1 MATLSWVWDFFWVLF
16 VGRLSDDE
24 IIIILED
31 CIFAKLRCM
40 PCIFMKARC
49 TTTSL
54 LKTIEG
60 CIYLTA
66 SKKEIFVLHALPIW
80 PLHKVS
86 AAALWNS
93 DNRMRSLQCRKPTEH
108 KCEETQVCKAHGA
121 GGVYCWRYYYPA
133 DIRPICFCRS
143 YYTWGYKRQWA
154 VLMGGLMSR
163 FKDTPRTLKLQN
175 HRYISFKLIWK

>member
-1 MATLSWVWDFFWVLF
+1 MTMIWF
-16 VGRLSDDE
+16 VGQNGFEVKDKALQAMLS
-24 IIIILED
+24 
-31 CIFAKLRCM
+31 
-40 PCIFMKARC
+40 
-49 TTTSL
+49 
-54 LKTIEG
+54 KTFKSW
-60 CIYLTA
+60 
-66 SKKEIFVLHALPIW
+66 SKKEIFLSFVLHALPIW

-163 FKDTPRTLKLQN
+163 FKGAHRTLKLQN